1 MGEKMSYEMAEHKYH
16 CSLRDRGYIG
26 ELPYASKETS
36 ILTTEGD
43 WILKDQ
49 YGDKL
54 AVVTKNGRI
63 I

>member
-1 MGEKMSYEMAEHKYH
+1 MEEIMTYEMAEHKYH
-16 CSLRDRGYIG
+16 CSLRDKGYIG
-26 ELPYASKETS
+26 ELPYASRETS
-36 ILTTEGD
+36 IQTTEGD

>member
-1 MGEKMSYEMAEHKYH
+1 MTYEMAEHKYH

-26 ELPYASKETS
+26 ELPYASRETS
-36 ILTTEGD
+36 IQTTEGD

>member
-1 MGEKMSYEMAEHKYH
+1 MTYEMAEHKYH
-16 CSLRDRGYIG
+16 CSLRDKGYIG
-26 ELPYASKETS
+26 ELPYASKVTS
-36 ILTTEGD
+36 KNTEEGD

>member
-1 MGEKMSYEMAEHKYH
+1 MTYEMAENKYH
-16 CSLRDRGYIG
+16 CYLRDRGYIG

-36 ILTTEGD
+36 KNTEEGD

>member
-1 MGEKMSYEMAEHKYH
+1 MAENKYH
-16 CSLRDRGYIG
+16 CYLRDRGYIG
-26 ELPYASKETS
+26 ELPYASRETS
-36 ILTTEGD
+36 KNTEEGD

>member
-1 MGEKMSYEMAEHKYH
+1 MTYEMAEHKYN

-36 ILTTEGD
+36 KNTEEGD

-54 AVVTKNGRI
+54 AVVTINGRI